1 MKFNLLIFIISCIFI
16 IMGYVKQNN
25 PDCKKGERIKY
36 VPMSVYQELESE
48 KPFLEID

>member
-1 MKFNLLIFIISCIFI
+1 MRLSLLIFILSIVFI

-25 PDCKKGERIKY
+25 PNCKQGEKIKY

-48 KPFLEID
+48 KPFLE

>member
-1 MKFNLLIFIISCIFI
+1 MRFNFLIFIISIIFI

-25 PDCKKGERIKY
+25 PDCKQGEKIKY

-48 KPFLEID
+48 KPFLE